1 MHPNTHNPEKTKS
14 QQEVDTELVFSELS
28 SKFGHLSS
36 QLKKENEK
44 GKYLSWHIDYQS
56 ENNSTDLSSFRH
68 FNMEFRNKSKCVMD
82 IKVSIDPAG
91 RVKVEGGTI
100 EPDLLD
106 EGSAES
112 IQGLTSTPAFKK
124 YFTATQIF
132 ARDGYY
138 RLKSII
144 SVSQLSK
151 STLYEYLDDIV
162 EQMGLFLDL
171 LLDRIKILP
180 ALS

>member
-1 MHPNTHNPEKTKS
+1 MHPNMHNAKRTNTQPEI
-14 QQEVDTELVFSELS
+14 DTELVFSELS

-36 QLKKENEK
+36 QLKKENVK

-56 ENNSTDLSSFRH
+56 ESSAADLSSTRH
-68 FNMEFRNKSKCVMD
+68 FNMEFRNKSICVMD
-82 IKVSIDPAG
+82 IKVSIDPNG

-100 EPDLLD
+100 EPNLLD

-112 IQGLTSTPAFKK
+112 IQGLTSSPAFKK

-151 STLYEYLDDIV
+151 STLYQYLDDIV

-171 LLDRIKILP
+171 LLDRIKIIP